1 MSDGGRIGILRP
13 LRIKD
18 FKRLWIG
25 LSVSLIGDG
34 IYLVAIA
41 WQVYQMSNAPAALS
55 IVLLAWTLPT
65 TIVLLFSGVLSDRLP
80 RRPLLISADIVRMV
94 AIGTMGAITLAGSPH
109 LWEFVVLAAIYG
121 VGEALFGP
129 SFHAMVPDLVS
140 SELLIEANS
149 LGQLVRPMCQI
160 LVGPAIGGFLVGP
173 GGQGRTGLAFL
184 VDAATFGFSALMIL
198 SMQARPPVARSEKT
212 SVMHDLK
219 EGLGYVR
226 SRTWLWASM
235 AAATV
240 SLLCFIGPFDV
251 LVPYVVKNLFGGS
264 GTQLGLVFAAGG
276 LGSVITAAVLGQR
289 GQPKRPL
296 TTMYLSWALG
306 TALLVGFGIVGSVGP
321 MYVVSFV
328 CNAAFTVVMVLWF
341 TVVARLVPA
350 EFLGRVS
357 SIDWMISTGG
367 FPLSYALTGPIAAA
381 IGVRATLIGAGA
393 LGATAI
399 LLTVWL
405 VPGTI
410 APDHDGSLDQR
421 VASHP
426 PA

>member
-1 MSDGGRIGILRP
+1 
-13 LRIKD
+13 
-18 FKRLWIG
+18 F
-25 LSVSLIGDG
+25 
-34 IYLVAIA
+34 
-41 WQVYQMSNAPAALS
+41 
-55 IVLLAWTLPT
+55 
-65 TIVLLFSGVLSDRLP
+65 LLFSGVLSDRVQ
-80 RRPLLISADIVRMV
+80 RRRLLIIADIVRMV
-94 AIGTMGAITLAGSPH
+94 AIGAMGAITLAGSPR

-149 LGQLVRPMCQI
+149 LGQLVRPMGQI
-160 LVGPAIGGFLVGP
+160 LIGPAIGGFLVSGIGP
-173 GGQGRTGLAFL
+173 GGAF
-184 VDAATFGFSALMIL
+184 VIDAVTFAFSALMIL
-198 SMQARPPVARSEKT
+198 SMQARPPVARSEET

-235 AAATV
+235 AAATL

-264 GTQLGLVFAAGG
+264 AKQLGLVFAAGG
-276 LGSVITAAVLGQR
+276 LGSVIVAGVMGQR
-289 GQPKRPL
+289 RQPKRPL

-306 TALLVGFGIVGSVGP
+306 TALLAGFGLAGSVGP

-381 IGVRATLIGAGA
+381 IGVRATLIGAGV
-393 LGATAI
+393 LGATTI

-421 VASHP
+421 VASDP

>member
-25 LSVSLIGDG
+25 LSVSLTGDG

-41 WQVYQMSNAPAALS
+41 WQIYQMSNAPAALS

-65 TIVLLFSGVLSDRLP
+65 TIVLLFSGVLSDRLQ
-80 RRPLLISADIVRMV
+80 RRRLLIIADVVRMV
-94 AIGTMGAITLAGSPH
+94 AIGTMGAITLLGSPR

-160 LVGPAIGGFLVGP
+160 LIGPAIGGFLVGAIGS
-173 GGQGRTGLAFL
+173 GGAFV
-184 VDAATFGFSALMIL
+184 VDAATFAFSALMIF
-198 SMQARPPVARSEKT
+198 SMQARPPVARSEET

-264 GTQLGLVFAAGG
+264 ATQLGLVFAAGG
-276 LGSVITAAVLGQR
+276 LGSVIVAALLGQR

-306 TALLVGFGIVGSVGP
+306 TALLAGFGLVGSVGP
-321 MYVVSFV
+321 MYVVSFA

-381 IGVRATLIGAGA
+381 IGVRATLIGAGL
-393 LGATAI
+393 LGATTI

-421 VASHP
+421 VASDP

>member
-25 LSVSLIGDG
+25 LSVSLTGDG

-41 WQVYQMSNAPAALS
+41 WQIYQMSNAPAALS

-65 TIVLLFSGVLSDRLP
+65 TIVLLFSGVLSDRLQ
-80 RRPLLISADIVRMV
+80 RRRLLIIADVVRMF

-160 LVGPAIGGFLVGP
+160 LIGPAIGGLLVGAIGS
-173 GGQGRTGLAFL
+173 GGAF
-184 VDAATFGFSALMIL
+184 VIDAATFAFSGLMIF
-198 SMQARPPVARSEKT
+198 SMQARPPVARSDET

-264 GTQLGLVFAAGG
+264 ATQLGLVFAAGG
-276 LGSVITAAVLGQR
+276 LGSVIVAAVMGQR

-306 TALLVGFGIVGSVGP
+306 TALLAGFGLVGSVGP

-328 CNAAFTVVMVLWF
+328 CNSAFTVVMVLWF

-393 LGATAI
+393 LGATTI

-405 VPGTI
+405 IPGTI
-410 APDHDGSLDQR
+410 APDRDGSLDQR
-421 VASHP
+421 VASDP